1 MSLRHLSSSG
11 YVTQRLLRRQ
21 RPPPELSV
29 VRRFIL
35 CVLCRSLFSL
45 RVKGFTPMQEA
56 DAPAFNDFN
65 VALGKLLPSPRKLP
79 RTRASQVQPL
89 LRRRRLLPA
98 TSVSKNKNGSN
109 A

>member
-65 VALGKLLPSPRKLP
+65 VALGKLP

>member
-21 RPPPELSV
+21 RPPPQLSV

-35 CVLCRSLFSL
+35 CVLRRSLFSL
-45 RVKGFTPMQEA
+45 RVKGFIPMQEA
-56 DAPAFNDFN
+56 DAPASNDFN

-79 RTRASQVQPL
+79 RMLQEQGQARCNRCSDAEGSYPQP
-89 LRRRRLLPA
+89 A
-98 TSVSKNKNGSN
+98 
-109 A
+109 